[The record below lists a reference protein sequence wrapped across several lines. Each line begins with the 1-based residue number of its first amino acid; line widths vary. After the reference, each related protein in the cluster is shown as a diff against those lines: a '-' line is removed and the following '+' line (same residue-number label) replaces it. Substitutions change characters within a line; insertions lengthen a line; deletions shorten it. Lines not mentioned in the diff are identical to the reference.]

1 MKINEKK
8 QLQEIKNN
16 VSSKPLKI
24 SFFST
29 ISEEA
34 KELMNKIKV
43 IDDWLET
50 AQLICTKTD
59 GKTKYDFSKFTFPLK
74 FASKIYNYDLTLQKA
89 QDNQQEL
96 KSTKKKKKR
105 KKRKEKGD
113 TLYSANKLY
122 SIKNE
127 IINAFKKGFFPYI
140 DGFQEEETKTDAN
153 AFNEHI
159 IKEETDINTE
169 LFKKHFNFQRPSDM
183 LKFLYKV
190 NTNQNNELVNVINS
204 GLKDSKEEIK
214 KMPKEEKETE
224 KPDNIVKLVEEILK
238 FNKQKQEGQGMKI
251 LTPSSEKLKNEVRQL
266 LYSLYHS
273 KNITKQV
280 HNNLIKCI

>member
-50 AQLICTKTD
+50 AQLIYTKTD
-59 GKTKYDFSKFTFPLK
+59 GKTKYDFSKFIFPLE

-96 KSTKKKKKR
+96 KSTKKKKKKK
-105 KKRKEKGD
+105 KKRE
-113 TLYSANKLY
+113 
-122 SIKNE
+122 
-127 IINAFKKGFFPYI
+127 
-140 DGFQEEETKTDAN
+140 
-153 AFNEHI
+153 
-159 IKEETDINTE
+159 
-169 LFKKHFNFQRPSDM
+169 R
-183 LKFLYKV
+183 
-190 NTNQNNELVNVINS
+190 
-204 GLKDSKEEIK
+204 
-214 KMPKEEKETE
+214 
-224 KPDNIVKLVEEILK
+224 
-238 FNKQKQEGQGMKI
+238 
-251 LTPSSEKLKNEVRQL
+251 
-266 LYSLYHS
+266 
-273 KNITKQV
+273 
-280 HNNLIKCI
+280 